1 MNRFF
6 TEDIAGDTARITG
19 EDVRHIARENAAMN
33 GIYEAHYHIKTGDVL
48 TDAGLQR
55 LIEGKYDLVV
65 ANIVADIIIRL
76 APDAGR
82 YMKPDGC
89 FIVSGIIEERAAE
102 VLEALSANGFHVV
115 KDAHEN
121 GWYCA
126 CVQK

>member
-1 MNRFF
+1 MVECAVSDLLKQVPEKRY
-6 TEDIAGDTARITG
+6 
-19 EDVRHIARENAAMN
+19 DV
-33 GIYEAHYHIKTGDVL
+33 
-48 TDAGLQR
+48 
-55 LIEGKYDLVV
+55 VV

-76 APDAGR
+76 APDAGD

-102 VLEALSANGFHVV
+102 VVDALTANGFHIV

-126 CVQK
+126 CVRK